1 MKKAGRWRSLA
12 LISLA
17 LAGLAAGF
25 LWHRYNNAGEPIAPK
40 TVLPGYGAGRVISLE
55 FFPDGKTLLSAYE
68 DNSVYL
74 WDGDSG
80 YLLQTKSFPRIV
92 RGGASVSNDGR
103 TVAVNGNKELR
114 LWSVSTGEIKV
125 SKLADMGVG
134 SIYFS
139 PDSRTIASVVSA
151 VLRVPGAAPRHEYSI
166 YIWDVETG
174 ALLHTLD
181 TPNKRWA
188 GPVLYS
194 PDSKKIVSPDG
205 SAAKVWDV
213 KTGALLHTLH
223 GIAREDTIAFSPDRS
238 HTAGVLAA
246 VCESPST
253 KVWDPDTIKVW
264 DLETGALLHTLHT
277 HGSPWSFKYSPDGKK
292 IASVNY
298 KVFNI
303 RDTSANIWD
312 MKTGALLH
320 TSEVASLSSP
330 YLVDYFPD
338 GKSILIN
345 TSGGS
350 GEVWDVETGARLQRF
365 RGRPLSRSYSRAGKK
380 LISLRF
386 QRRGGLSRP
395 ARVEVWDAESW
406 KLLKKSEDSPEG
418 VDGVAYS
425 QDRKTLAFSLKN
437 GEIQIWDLEEEAAP
451 AP

>member
-25 LWHRYNNAGEPIAPK
+25 LWLRYNNAGEPIAPK
-40 TVLPGYGAGRVISLE
+40 MDLPGYGAGRVISIE

-74 WDGDSG
+74 WDVDSG

-103 TVAVNGNKELR
+103 TIAVNGFAELR
-114 LWSVSTGEIKV
+114 LWNVSTGDIHISKV
-125 SKLADMGVG
+125 VERALV

-139 PDSRTIASVVSA
+139 PDSRTIASVV
-151 VLRVPGAAPRHEYSI
+151 RTEPGSSSRIEYSI

-174 ALLHTLD
+174 ALIHTLD
-181 TPNKRWA
+181 TPNQRWERR
-188 GPVLYS
+188 VLYS
-194 PDSKKIVSPDG
+194 PDSKKIVSAG
-205 SAAKVWDV
+205 GNTAKVWDV
-213 KTGALLHTLH
+213 KTGALLHTFH
-223 GIAREDTIAFSPDRS
+223 GIERYNTIALSPDRS

-246 VCESPST
+246 VCDGPST
-253 KVWDPDTIKVW
+253 KAWDPNTIKVW
-264 DLETGALLHTLHT
+264 DLETGALLHT

-298 KVFNI
+298 NVFNI
-303 RDTSANIWD
+303 RDTAANIWD

-320 TSEVASLSSP
+320 TSEVASLSHP
-330 YLVDYFPD
+330 YILDYFPD

-345 TSGGS
+345 PSGGS

-365 RGRPLSRSYSRAGKK
+365 RGGSLSRSYSRAGK
-380 LISLRF
+380 S
-386 QRRGGLSRP
+386 
-395 ARVEVWDAESW
+395 
-406 KLLKKSEDSPEG
+406 
-418 VDGVAYS
+418 
-425 QDRKTLAFSLKN
+425 
-437 GEIQIWDLEEEAAP
+437 
-451 AP
+451 